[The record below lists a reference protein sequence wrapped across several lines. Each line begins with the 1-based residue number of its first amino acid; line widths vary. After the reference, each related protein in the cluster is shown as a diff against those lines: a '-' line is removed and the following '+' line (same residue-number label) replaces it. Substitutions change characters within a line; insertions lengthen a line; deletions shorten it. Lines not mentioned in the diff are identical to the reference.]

1 MPNVRVQA
9 FVAAAFMGAA
19 ALAACAAPSTP
30 LTSTAPI
37 ADPAGQRCGPTTTVR
52 GVAGDWPVLAGPTPD
67 DRGVIVAARD
77 MRVSPENQSSI
88 VEIGQDSDERRL
100 IAQLRGTPNPFAVS
114 PDTRWIAAV
123 EQSGELAAFG
133 TGLKLIAF
141 DGSSAQ
147 EVFSAD
153 ESVSALAWSPDSQS
167 LAFIADQ
174 RLRRIDL
181 ADRSVHEIAHAA
193 SPSFARGFHRSAWSP
208 DGAWIV
214 FSTNIYASFD
224 RIAPDGSNRA
234 SFAHA
239 HSFAWSPDGAMLA
252 FAGDGISI
260 ARPDGSG
267 VSDLVAGPVQDLSWS
282 PDGGAIAFAG
292 SDGYPTGP
300 LCVLE
305 SDGTLTM
312 VARCAL
318 AEMPIWSPDGQTILF
333 AEVLDSPTSCD
344 TTGNYRLAKVARRGG
359 SVEPFAEL
367 FAHPRWPA
375 TP

>member
-1 MPNVRVQA
+1 MPSVRVPA
-9 FVAAAFMGAA
+9 FVAAAFLGAA
-19 ALAACAAPSTP
+19 ALAACGAPSRP

-37 ADPAGQRCGPTTTVR
+37 ADPAGQRCGPNTTVR
-52 GVAGDWPVLAGPTPD
+52 GVAGGWPLVVGPTTAD
-67 DRGVIVAARD
+67 SGVIVAASD
-77 MRVSPENQSSI
+77 TGIPPGNQSSI
-88 VEIGQDSDERRL
+88 VEIDQDSGERRL
-100 IAQLRGTPNPFAVS
+100 ITRLRGTPNPFAVS

-133 TGLKLIAF
+133 TGLKLISF
-141 DGSSAQ
+141 NGSSAE
-147 EVFSAD
+147 EVFSAE

-181 ADRSVHEIAHAA
+181 ADRSVHEIADAS

-224 RIAPDGSNRA
+224 RVAPDGSNRA

-260 ARPDGSG
+260 ARPDGIG

-292 SDGYPTGP
+292 SDGFPTGP
-300 LCVLE
+300 VCVLE
-305 SDGTLTM
+305 ADGTLTM
-312 VARCAL
+312 VASCAL
-318 AEMPIWSPDGQTILF
+318 AELPIWSPDSQTILF
-333 AEVLDSPTSCD
+333 SEVLGASTSCD
-344 TTGNYRLAKVARRGG
+344 TTGDYRLATAPRRGG

-367 FAHPRWPA
+367 LAYPSWPA